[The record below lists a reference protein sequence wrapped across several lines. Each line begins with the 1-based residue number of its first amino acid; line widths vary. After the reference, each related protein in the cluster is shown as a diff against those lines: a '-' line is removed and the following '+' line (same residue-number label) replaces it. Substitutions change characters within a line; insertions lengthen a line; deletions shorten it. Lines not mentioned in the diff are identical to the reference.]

1 MDVVGLLDDY
11 DLANRLLMS
20 AKEADAH
27 TGGAGVSVDEKL
39 DVSVD
44 KIKVCLYSDPLGMQQ
59 KYFAPYY
66 VMSGKDGNNEK
77 ITIVVPAIE
86 NKNVIYK

>member
-1 MDVVGLLDDY
+1 M
-11 DLANRLLMS
+11 
-20 AKEADAH
+20 
-27 TGGAGVSVDEKL
+27 
-39 DVSVD
+39 SVD